1 MNINLK
7 KERLIL
13 ALMILVIIYLLF
25 FSSVAFGQVSLP
37 QQKYNVSGTVFY
49 SDGKTPLVDNSS
61 THVDLFNA
69 DIGDYFD
76 WDGTH
81 TDSNGYYSFTNVP
94 PGTYSLDV
102 SYSGDIVG
110 TEIFTLTNSNIVA
123 DVTTQRMLTN

>member
-37 QQKYNVSGTVFY
+37 QQKYNVSGIVFY

-61 THVDLFNA
+61 L
-69 DIGDYFD
+69 
-76 WDGTH
+76 
-81 TDSNGYYSFTNVP
+81 
-94 PGTYSLDV
+94 
-102 SYSGDIVG
+102 
-110 TEIFTLTNSNIVA
+110 
-123 DVTTQRMLTN
+123 MLTYLTPTLVTILIGMALTLIAMDITRLLMSLQVLTR